1 MEKVSSSFEPL
12 QPPIYKHTKKTID
25 KKKYLDDLYSQSWI
39 DNFFNVMS
47 KK

>member
-1 MEKVSSSFEPL
+1 MEKVSSFEPL
-12 QPPIYKHTKKTID
+12 RPPVSKHTVKPIEKKN
-25 KKKYLDDLYSQSWI
+25 YLDDLYSQSWI